1 MIQLRRREFL
11 DLVRGCY
18 DDLPAQVLSY
28 LDNLDVVVRDWPD
41 ADSLASTQGDMPN
54 DLLGLF
60 SGWPRVERGGE
71 LPLLPDRITLFQ
83 RPIESLCSS
92 REDVAREVRKTL
104 LHEVGHYLG
113 LEEEELERLGYG

>member
-1 MIQLRRREFL
+1 MIRLRRGEFL

-18 DDLPAQVLSY
+18 ADLPTQILPD
-28 LDNLDVVVRDWPD
+28 LDNLDVVVEDWPD
-41 ADSLASTQGDMPN
+41 AESLDSAQRDSPN

-92 REDVAREVRKTL
+92 KEDVAREVKKTL